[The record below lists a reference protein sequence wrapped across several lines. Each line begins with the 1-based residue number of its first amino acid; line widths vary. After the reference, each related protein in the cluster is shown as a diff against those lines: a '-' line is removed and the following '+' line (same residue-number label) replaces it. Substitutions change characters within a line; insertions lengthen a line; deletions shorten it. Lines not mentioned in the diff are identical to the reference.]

1 MSSHDELYEKAITTV
16 DETVS
21 DVIDTLRY
29 VAASNDYEFSWVVEK
44 FRDRFNNK
52 VRRMLD

>member
-1 MSSHDELYEKAITTV
+1 MLSDDELYEEAMTTV

-29 VAASNDYEFSWVVEK
+29 VAESNDYEFGWVVER
-44 FRDRFNNK
+44 FRERFNNK
-52 VRRMLD
+52 VRRQLQ